1 MNVTFENIITVWDAQ
16 IPNLL
21 VELVNHAVF
30 ATDKAG
36 FQAVVTKLSET
47 TEFDKFFVYGYGR
60 HHFGLKQR
68 LASDPSKY
76 MNERLLI
83 VDFCRYNPKNEND
96 ESNIRLLS
104 DIAFIILILWVV
116 STKIYY
122 Q

>member
-1 MNVTFENIITVWDAQ
+1 MNVTFENLINVWDAQ

-47 TEFDKFFVYGYGR
+47 TDFDKFFAYGYGR
-60 HHFGLKQR
+60 QHFWLKQR

-76 MNERLLI
+76 MEIGRAH
-83 VDFCRYNPKNEND
+83 V
-96 ESNIRLLS
+96 
-104 DIAFIILILWVV
+104 
-116 STKIYY
+116 
-122 Q
+122 

>member
-1 MNVTFENIITVWDAQ
+1 MNVTFENLINVWDAQ

-47 TEFDKFFVYGYGR
+47 TDFDKFFAYGYGGC
-60 HHFGLKQR
+60 HFGLKQR

-83 VDFCRYNPKNEND
+83 VDFYNYKKDRN
-96 ESNIRLLS
+96 L
-104 DIAFIILILWVV
+104 
-116 STKIYY
+116 
-122 Q
+122 

>member
-1 MNVTFENIITVWDAQ
+1 MNVTFENLINVWDAQ

-47 TEFDKFFVYGYGR
+47 TDFDKFFAYGYGR
-60 HHFGLKQR
+60 QHFWLKQR

-76 MNERLLI
+76 MDERLLI
-83 VDFCRYNPKNEND
+83 VDFYNYKKEY
-96 ESNIRLLS
+96 SYIRLLCS
-104 DIAFIILILWVV
+104 NQTDDFIENDDYA
-116 STKIYY
+116 TTETFAYC
-122 Q
+122 

>member
-47 TEFDKFFVYGYGR
+47 TEFDKFFVHGYGR
-60 HHFGLKQR
+60 HHFWLKQR

-96 ESNIRLLS
+96 EGNIR
-104 DIAFIILILWVV
+104 
-116 STKIYY
+116 
-122 Q
+122 